1 VIEVRFCRSSSTVRI
16 SSFIHPSYSGEV
28 MLQEEGLFDEYRDV
42 VRPEWIDYNGHLNVG
57 YYALVFDYATDAF
70 LDALGLDAPG
80 RERMGAT
87 TFALESHLT
96 YQREVVE
103 AEKLR
108 FTTHLL
114 DFDQKRIH
122 YFHTMIRERD
132 GEVSATNELI
142 SLYVSTE
149 TRRSTPFHPEVLDR
163 LREFSGKHS
172 AHPRPPEV
180 GQVIGLS
187 GKKKAKA

>member
-1 VIEVRFCRSSSTVRI
+1 
-16 SSFIHPSYSGEV
+16 

-142 SLYVSTE
+142 SLYVSASPAPGSWPGHWALWKE
-149 TRRSTPFHPEVLDR
+149 EGQKTRIDLMDES
-163 LREFSGKHS
+163 RENNIGHS
-172 AHPRPPEV
+172 IGPRRCRNPQSQPPR
-180 GQVIGLS
+180 
-187 GKKKAKA
+187 

>member
-1 VIEVRFCRSSSTVRI
+1 MPQT
-16 SSFIHPSYSGEV
+16 
-28 MLQEEGLFDEYRDV
+28 QGLFDEYRDV

-57 YYALVFDYATDAF
+57 YYALVFDYSTDAF

-80 RERMGAT
+80 RKRMGVT
-87 TFALESHLT
+87 TFTLESHFT

-108 FTTHLL
+108 FTTQLL
-114 DFDQKRIH
+114 AFDKKRIH

-132 GEVSATNELI
+132 GEISATNELM
-142 SLYVSTE
+142 SLHVSNE
-149 TRRSTPFHPEVLDR
+149 TRRTTPFHPEVMDR
-163 LREFSGKHS
+163 LREFSATHS
-172 AHPRPPEV
+172 TIPWPPEV

-187 GKKKAKA
+187 SNRKNKG